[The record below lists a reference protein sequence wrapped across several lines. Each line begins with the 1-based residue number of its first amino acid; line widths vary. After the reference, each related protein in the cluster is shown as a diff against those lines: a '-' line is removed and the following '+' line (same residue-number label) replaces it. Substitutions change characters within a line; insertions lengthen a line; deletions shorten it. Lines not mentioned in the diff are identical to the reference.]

1 MMIFPTMAA
10 ACEHYARLGFTH
22 GHTWADGT
30 VTLLHSAKPMRVQL
44 AHATDGRVRSLRIL
58 GRASHPN
65 RDGGRT
71 AGALPDAGRA
81 RWRPLGQLVAVPFVA
96 AFAAYGLLLA
106 LGLIGWGRLPRGRRR
121 S

>member
-1 MMIFPTMAA
+1 MIFPTMAA

-44 AHATDGRVRSLRIL
+44 AHATDGRVRSLRVL
-58 GRASHPN
+58 GRRLQPKQNGKH
-65 RDGGRT
+65 T
-71 AGALPDAGRA
+71 AGILPDADRT
-81 RWRPLGQLVAVPFVA
+81 RWRPFGQLVAVPFVA

-106 LGLIGWGRLPRGRRR
+106 LGLIGWGRLPRGGRR